1 MDTDM
6 QIRNDFMSDV
16 LHRIALGECY
26 KEATNSPDP
35 STQVGAVL
43 VKAGNPHYLA
53 RSHNG
58 FTAGWKPTTQDFER
72 PRKYSIIEHAERKA
86 IFTAAK
92 KGISTKG
99 CTLYTTWAACAEC
112 ARAIVESGISRLV
125 RHYPP
130 LDEATERWLASVT
143 LGDQILKA
151 GGVQIVDILGKI
163 PEGFPILRG
172 GVIYDPAI

>member
-1 MDTDM
+1 MAVKM
-6 QIRNDFMSDV
+6 ERPDFMSDV

-26 KEATNSPDP
+26 REAAKSPDP

-43 VKAGNPHYLA
+43 VKPGHPHYLA
-53 RSHNG
+53 RSCNR
-58 FTAGWKPTTQDFER
+58 FTAGWKPTALDFER
-72 PRKYSIIEHAERKA
+72 PRKYSMVEHAERNA
-86 IFTAAK
+86 IFTAARE
-92 KGISTKG
+92 GISTKG

-112 ARAIVESGISRLV
+112 ARAIVESGITRLV

-151 GGVQIVDILGKI
+151 GGIDIVDILGKI
-163 PEGFPILRG
+163 PEGVPILRG
-172 GVIYDPAI
+172 GEFFDPAT